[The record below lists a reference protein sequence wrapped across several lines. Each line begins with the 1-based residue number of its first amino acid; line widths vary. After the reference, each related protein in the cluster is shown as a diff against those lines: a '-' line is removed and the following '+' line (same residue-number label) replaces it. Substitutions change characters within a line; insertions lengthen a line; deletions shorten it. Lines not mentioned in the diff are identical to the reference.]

1 MSNNFASL
9 KIDIR
14 LKRNLKDLKFEE
26 MTPIQEEALPII
38 LEGKDII
45 AQAKTGSG
53 KTVAFGLG
61 VLNSID
67 LKQSRP
73 QCLILC
79 PTRELAEQV
88 AMELRKLARAI
99 ANLKVL
105 TITGGSSEYHQEKS
119 LGHGAHIIV
128 GTPGRVIKLL
138 KRKALIL
145 DFVKQYVLDE
155 ADRMLD
161 MGFIDDISRIST
173 YVPKNR
179 QTLLFSATFPE
190 DIEELGKRLQ
200 NDAVRVSVDV
210 THEGSNIKEEFFQLD
225 SHKDKMSAL
234 IKVLAAYQAKRFIVF
249 CKTKRISDTVAD
261 DLCKNGV
268 IVESIHGDLDQNE
281 RTAALTMFS
290 NKSLNGIV
298 ATDVAA
304 RGIDIKDLDL
314 VVNFDLSN
322 DPEVYVHR
330 IGRTGR
336 AGNEGRAVS
345 FLVEQ
350 ELESF
355 ENICEY
361 QKADYQLKGLDAL
374 SGENEYSIKP
384 EMATIYVL
392 AGKRD
397 KLRPGDFVGA
407 IVGEAGI
414 NSQEIGD
421 ILVTKNKSYIA
432 VKADLIKHVVH
443 SLRKGKIKKRRFKLG
458 FL

>member
-67 LKQSRP
+67 LKQIRP

-138 KRKALIL
+138 KRKVLIL

-173 YVPKNR
+173 YVPRDR

-190 DIEELGKRLQ
+190 DIEELSKRLQ
-200 NDAVRVSVDV
+200 NDALRVSVDV
-210 THEGSNIKEEFFQLD
+210 THEGSNIKEEFFQLE

-261 DLCKNGV
+261 DLCKNGI

-314 VVNFDLSN
+314 VVNLDLSN

-336 AGNEGRAVS
+336 AGSEGRAVS

-355 ENICEY
+355 EKICEY
-361 QKADYQLKGLDAL
+361 QKTDYQLKDLETL
-374 SGENEYSIKP
+374 SGENEYNIKP
-384 EMATIYVL
+384 EMATIYIRG
-392 AGKRD
+392 GKRD
-397 KLRPGDFVGA
+397 KLRPRDIVGA
-407 IVGEAGI
+407 IVGEAKI
-414 NSQEIGD
+414 DSNEIGD
-421 ILVTKNKSYIA
+421 ISVTKRRTYVA
-432 VKADLIKHVVH
+432 VKSELVKHVLT
-443 SLRKGKIKKRRFKLG
+443 SLRNGKIKNRRFKSVIL
-458 FL
+458 

>member
-61 VLNSID
+61 VLNSIG
-67 LKQSRP
+67 LKQIRP

-138 KRKALIL
+138 KRKVLIL

-173 YVPKNR
+173 YVPRDR

-190 DIEELGKRLQ
+190 DIEELSKRLQ

-210 THEGSNIKEEFFQLD
+210 THEGSNIKEEFFQLE

-261 DLCKNGV
+261 DLCKNGI

-336 AGNEGRAVS
+336 AGSEGRAVS

-355 ENICEY
+355 EKICEY
-361 QKADYQLKGLDAL
+361 QKTDYQLKDLETL
-374 SGENEYSIKP
+374 SGENEYNIKP
-384 EMATIYVL
+384 EMATIYIRG
-392 AGKRD
+392 GKRD
-397 KLRPGDFVGA
+397 KLRAGDIVGA
-407 IVGEAGI
+407 IVGEAKI
-414 NSQEIGD
+414 DSNEIGD
-421 ILVTKNKSYIA
+421 ISVTKRRTYVA
-432 VKADLIKHVVH
+432 VKSELVKHVLT
-443 SLRKGKIKKRRFKLG
+443 SLRNGKIKNRRFKSVIL
-458 FL
+458 